1 MGSLPNAG
9 THSQE
14 SAGDSAAASPV
25 NTVKIVGT
33 GLLGTSI
40 GLRLRTRGVRVLL
53 ADASP
58 TMAALARD
66 MGAGEPDDGS
76 ACDLIVVAVPPDV
89 AGQVITAELR
99 RDPGATVTDVA
110 SIKGLLLEQVRALA
124 SKAELDRYIGSHP
137 MAGREKSGAVAA
149 RHDLFIG
156 RPWVVCSDEDTPPGR
171 LRQVLALIETMGAT
185 PVHLEPDF
193 HDAAV
198 ARVSHA
204 PQVIASLMAAQ
215 LVDAPP
221 EGVSLAGQGLRDVT
235 RIAASEPGLWARIL
249 SGNAAE
255 VRRVLLGV
263 RDGLDRVI
271 DALDTGEDDG
281 TGPGPGADVG
291 AGAGAHS
298 GAGAG
303 AGNRT
308 LKPGAVAELAGVIAA
323 GNEGYDR
330 IPGKHG
336 QAQRRF
342 EPVTVL
348 VDDSPG
354 SLGRLFAAIGEIDVN
369 IEDVRIEHAAGQP
382 LGIVEVFVE
391 PRVAHELAEALRRR
405 GWRVPVE
412 RLTEENT

>member
-1 MGSLPNAG
+1 M
-9 THSQE
+9 
-14 SAGDSAAASPV
+14 

-89 AGQVITAELR
+89 AGQVIAAELR

-110 SIKGLLLEQVRALA
+110 SIKGLLLQQVRGLA
-124 SKAELDRYIGSHP
+124 TKAELDRYIGSHP

-221 EGVSLAGQGLRDVT
+221 EGVGLAGQGLRDVT

-271 DALDTGEDDG
+271 DALDTGE
-281 TGPGPGADVG
+281 G
-291 AGAGAHS
+291 AGAD
-298 GAGAG
+298 AGAG
-303 AGNRT
+303 VDAGAGSRT

-354 SLGRLFAAIGEIDVN
+354 SLGRLFAAIGEIGVN

>member
-1 MGSLPNAG
+1 
-9 THSQE
+9 
-14 SAGDSAAASPV
+14 V

-89 AGQVITAELR
+89 AGQVIAAELR

-110 SIKGLLLEQVRALA
+110 SIKGLLLQQVRGLA
-124 SKAELDRYIGSHP
+124 TKAELDRYIGSHP

-271 DALDTGEDDG
+271 DALDTGE
-281 TGPGPGADVG
+281 G
-291 AGAGAHS
+291 AGAD
-298 GAGAG
+298 AGAG
-303 AGNRT
+303 VDTGAGSRT

-354 SLGRLFAAIGEIDVN
+354 SLGRLFAAIGEIGVN

>member
-1 MGSLPNAG
+1 MPNAG
-9 THSQE
+9 ASRGENTGE
-14 SAGDSAAASPV
+14 VAAASPV

-89 AGQVITAELR
+89 AGQVIAAELR

-110 SIKGLLLEQVRALA
+110 SIKGLLLQQVRGLA
-124 SKAELDRYIGSHP
+124 TKAELDRYIGSHP

-221 EGVSLAGQGLRDVT
+221 EGVGLAGQGLRDVT

-271 DALDTGEDDG
+271 DALDTGE
-281 TGPGPGADVG
+281 G
-291 AGAGAHS
+291 AGAD
-298 GAGAG
+298 AGAG
-303 AGNRT
+303 VDAGAGSRT

-354 SLGRLFAAIGEIDVN
+354 SLGRLFAAIGEIGVN